1 MFSFAGMNFIGA
13 FASLL
18 SMQGT
23 GILINIFYGV
33 TLNAAQ
39 GIATQVQGLSTKFV
53 GDFST
58 ALKPQITKEYANG
71 NPMRSMELALRGSKF
86 SYFLTLLLACPI
98 LVNTP
103 YILEFWL
110 KIYPPEA
117 VVFTRLMIVYTMLVL
132 LSDSLVTVIL
142 ATGNLTS
149 TTWWIGGVR
158 LMILPISYVALKLT
172 DLPYMVVVVQIVLEI
187 VSLFVRLKILNV
199 LTHIDFIS
207 NFLKYAL
214 SRISIVTLVGLGFAL
229 LMYFLLPSNFI
240 GLILLFATSVV
251 VTGLAILFLGLTSSE
266 KSSVLTAIRNKL
278 HKFNLC

>member
-1 MFSFAGMNFIGA
+1 
-13 FASLL
+13 
-18 SMQGT
+18 
-23 GILINIFYGV
+23 
-33 TLNAAQ
+33 
-39 GIATQVQGLSTKFV
+39 
-53 GDFST
+53 
-58 ALKPQITKEYANG
+58 
-71 NPMRSMELALRGSKF
+71 
-86 SYFLTLLLACPI
+86 
-98 LVNTP
+98 
-103 YILEFWL
+103 
-110 KIYPPEA
+110 
-117 VVFTRLMIVYTMLVL
+117 
-132 LSDSLVTVIL
+132 
-142 ATGNLTS
+142 
-149 TTWWIGGVR
+149 
-158 LMILPISYVALKLT
+158 MILPISYVALKLT